1 MMLFLFFYF
10 LFFALSL
17 RYMKK
22 WRLNMYMRKSIKR
35 GLNTVIGGI
44 TRNERGEQENQYIHT
59 RYIWLKLNNNQRE

>member
-1 MMLFLFFYF
+1 
-10 LFFALSL
+10 
-17 RYMKK
+17 
-22 WRLNMYMRKSIKR
+22 MYMRKSIKR